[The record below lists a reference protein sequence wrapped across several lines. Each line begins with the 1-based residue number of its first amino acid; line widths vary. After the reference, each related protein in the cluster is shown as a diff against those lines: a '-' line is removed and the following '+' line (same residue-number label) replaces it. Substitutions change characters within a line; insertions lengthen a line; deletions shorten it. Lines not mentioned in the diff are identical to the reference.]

1 MTGIGPAHFIVTS
14 GAALHGALVLILTA
28 LVLAV
33 SLTTVL
39 NDGSSALT
47 ALLTAA
53 LLLMFA
59 IQLALLLAP
68 RFQEVWSCAN
78 QSLSLRFC
86 C

>member
-1 MTGIGPAHFIVTS
+1 MAHRLVGFLIWL
-14 GAALHGALVLILTA
+14 GAALHGAPLPILTA

-33 SLTTVL
+33 WLVMAL
-39 NDGSSALT
+39 NDGSSPLT

-53 LLLMFA
+53 LLICFA

-78 QSLSLRFC
+78 RSLSLRC
-86 C
+86 

>member
-1 MTGIGPAHFIVTS
+1 VAHRLVGFLIWL
-14 GAALHGALVLILTA
+14 AAAFHRAPLLILTA
-28 LVLAV
+28 IVLAV
-33 SLTTVL
+33 WLMTVL

-53 LLLMFA
+53 LLICFA

-78 QSLSLRFC
+78 RSLSLRF
-86 C
+86 

>member
-1 MTGIGPAHFIVTS
+1 MTATAPAHFLIML
-14 GAALHGALVLILTA
+14 GPALHGAPLLVLTG

-33 SLTTVL
+33 WLTTVL

-53 LLLMFA
+53 LLICFV
-59 IQLALLLAP
+59 IQLASPLAP

-78 QSLSLRFC
+78 RWLSLRC
-86 C
+86 CC

>member
-1 MTGIGPAHFIVTS
+1 MTATAPAHFLVML
-14 GAALHGALVLILTA
+14 GAALHGAPVLILTA

-68 RFQEVWSCAN
+68 RF
-78 QSLSLRFC
+78 
-86 C
+86 

>member
-1 MTGIGPAHFIVTS
+1 MTATAPAHLIVTL
-14 GAALHGALVLILTA
+14 GAALHGAPLPILTA

-33 SLTTVL
+33 WLTTVL

-53 LLLMFA
+53 LLICFA

-68 RFQEVWSCAN
+68 RF
-78 QSLSLRFC
+78 
-86 C
+86 

>member
-1 MTGIGPAHFIVTS
+1 MGATGFMRFMVTLA
-14 GAALHGALVLILTA
+14 AALHGAPLLILTA
-28 LVLAV
+28 VVLAV
-33 SLTTVL
+33 WLTTVM

-68 RFQEVWSCAN
+68 RF
-78 QSLSLRFC
+78 
-86 C
+86 

>member
-1 MTGIGPAHFIVTS
+1 ML
-14 GAALHGALVLILTA
+14 AAAFHGAPLLILTA

-33 SLTTVL
+33 WLTTML

-53 LLLMFA
+53 LLICFA

-68 RFQEVWSCAN
+68 RFQEVRSCAN
-78 QSLSLRFC
+78 RSLSLRC
-86 C
+86 CC